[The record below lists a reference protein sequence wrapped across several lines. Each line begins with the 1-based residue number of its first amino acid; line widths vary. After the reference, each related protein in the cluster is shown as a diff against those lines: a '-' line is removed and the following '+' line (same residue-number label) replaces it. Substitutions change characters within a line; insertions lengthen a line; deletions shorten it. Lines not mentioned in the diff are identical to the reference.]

1 MNNMKLRYIVLL
13 FAVFSLTQTLL
24 AGTTYYF
31 NVKAT
36 ASPAAAGKVYVSAE
50 KNVIPD
56 YDVTSTASASQ
67 EDKQEKDFY
76 FWAKPVNPEINLI
89 QWHLGKAN
97 GEVVG
102 EGEFFTYTVK
112 GSTSEN
118 ATHANLFATFD
129 QAWVTVVNPYSDYCS
144 VSISPVG
151 NVEGEQV
158 TLSASNFSSGVSFL
172 GWRKQ
177 GSNEIISTS
186 NPYSFTVTERAVY
199 EPALSGV
206 TTVREGY
213 YRFVNANS
221 SIDNKVISLEDNLF
235 DMQSIIGSVSSFNKL
250 SDEQKIARAEPQ
262 LTQDIKMC
270 SRNEALLMP
279 NTIVYVKK
287 NGSQYNLIVQ
297 GTHMKELST
306 GSFYGSNAGEVRSD
320 GAYVDLQ
327 SVGQN
332 YYLSMTV
339 QATAVSLLGTSA
351 TLGPMYFSNENGSL
365 RVSEQKSS
373 SDEGKWILEPIDLDE
388 NYFAIQPN
396 EQICLDGKYYTT
408 LRASFPCKIPEN
420 STMKVFG
427 VTGMPTAEEG
437 QATLQVYGPGQTIPA
452 GMPVVIQST
461 SLLPADN
468 KLLPVGDP
476 SAAISTINPV
486 VNTALYKN
494 YGAHRHD
501 NARLAQYNSSKV
513 DRVPMSGD
521 QVGYFK
527 LNPDYSD
534 YVSNT
539 TEYYEL
545 GIKDGV
551 VGFWQ
556 KVAQGTYSSKTYP
569 KLDGNVAY
577 SLMQC
582 SLFEHVDAPN
592 IVPASGSNYAIG
604 EDVSVSITAA
614 AGVTIQYSI
623 DNGVTWLTYNGPFNI
638 TLNEAGE
645 YVVLAKAIKGFCES
659 EVASATYT
667 FSEAYEDITLAQLVN
682 KPADDTKY
690 NITDLTCVNII
701 DNAGLLICKD
711 NNGSASKDV
720 TENGWI
726 DYMQQVSGLTVPD
739 KYDQS
744 NWIALRLPQGES
756 LSSDM
761 ILKPLTGVKG
771 HLVNATNLEFQLDA
785 MPDFG
790 SRVTFTPNTYIPA
803 SFKGTQE
810 SANGKT
816 YFFVQ
821 PKPMEYAH
829 IEWAVSRGV
838 KFVTA
843 PRDLEHG
850 INTAGLSGEFEFNGM
865 YLGDFGLEWDHVY
878 MMDALIKRYTD
889 NFDHVYVMGNVDGLV
904 FDSRKGV
911 EMYTADGKVYTA
923 TVTVSNA
930 EGNNNGFFGFTKEL
944 GATYESIAA
953 YRYGADAYNKYV
965 TAGKYAVNKNTNS
978 FEILPGTYTLTLDMT
993 KGELII
999 AAPSANAP
1007 RRADAQSTAR
1017 YIVYPVHLTETS
1029 NSIITG
1035 VMNVAGAREVAAVEY
1050 VNLAGQRSSR
1060 PWQGVNIVITRY
1072 TDGTATTAKVCK

>member
-1 MNNMKLRYIVLL
+1 MNNVKIRFILLVAVLL
-13 FAVFSLTQTLL
+13 LTQTLL
-24 AGTTYYF
+24 ANTTTTYYF

-50 KNVIPD
+50 NNVIPD
-56 YDVTSTASASQ
+56 YDVTSTASASL
-67 EDKQEKDFY
+67 EDLQKKDFY
-76 FWAKPVNPEINLI
+76 FWAQPINPEINLI
-89 QWHLGKAN
+89 QWHLGSVN

-102 EGEFFTYTVK
+102 EGEFISYTVK
-112 GSTSEN
+112 GSTNDNE
-118 ATHANLFATFD
+118 THANLFATFD
-129 QAWVTVVNPYSDYCS
+129 QAWVTIYNPYPNNCR
-144 VSISPVG
+144 VTISPVG
-151 NVEGEQV
+151 NVEGTNV
-158 TLSASNFSSGVSFL
+158 TLTASNLSSGVSFL

-177 GSNEIISTS
+177 GHNEIVSSS

-199 EPALSGV
+199 EPVLGGIE
-206 TTVREGY
+206 TVREGY
-213 YRFVNANS
+213 YRFCNANS
-221 SIDNKVISLEDNLF
+221 SIEKRVISLEDNLF
-235 DMQSIIGSVSSFNKL
+235 DMQKIIGSVSTFNDL
-250 SDEQKIARAEPQ
+250 TEAQKIAKAKPQ
-262 LTQDIKMC
+262 LAQDIKMR
-270 SRNEALLMP
+270 SVDEAMILP
-279 NTIVYVKK
+279 STVVYVKSA
-287 NGSQYNLIVQ
+287 GSQYNLIVQ
-297 GTHMKELST
+297 GTNMKELST
-306 GSFYGSNAGEVRSD
+306 GSFYGSRAGEVRSD
-320 GAYVDLQ
+320 GAYVDLA

-339 QATAVSLLGTSA
+339 QGKAMSLMGASA
-351 TLGPMYFSNENGSL
+351 SLGPMFFSNDNGTL
-365 RVSEQKSS
+365 GISEQKTTSS
-373 SDEGKWILEPIDLDE
+373 EGQWALEPIGLDD
-388 NYFAIQPN
+388 NYFAVQPK
-396 EQICLDGKYYTT
+396 EQIALDGKYYTT
-408 LRASFPCKIPEN
+408 LRVSFPCKVPEN

-427 VTGMPTAEEG
+427 VTGMPATEGG
-437 QATLQVYGPGQTIPA
+437 QATMRIYGPGETIPA
-452 GMPVVIQST
+452 GTPVVIQST

-468 KLLPVGDP
+468 KLLPIGDP
-476 SAAISTINPV
+476 STYISTNNPQV
-486 VNTALYKN
+486 STALYTN

-501 NARLAQYNSSKV
+501 NARQAQYNSSQV

-527 LNPDYSD
+527 LSPDYSD

-545 GIKDGV
+545 GIQDGV

-577 SLMQC
+577 SLMRC

-690 NITDLTCVNII
+690 NITDLTCIYVI

-711 NNGSASKDV
+711 NNGYASRDV
-720 TENGWI
+720 AESGWI
-726 DYMQQVSGLTVPD
+726 DYMRQVSSLNVPD
-739 KYDQS
+739 EYDQS
-744 NWIALRLPQGES
+744 NWIALRLPQGTAVTN
-756 LSSDM
+756 DM
-761 ILKPLTGVKG
+761 IHAPLSGVKG

-803 SFKGTQE
+803 SFKGTQV
-810 SANGKT
+810 SPVTGKT

-829 IEWAVSRGV
+829 IEWAVFDGD
-838 KFVTA
+838 KFITA
-843 PRDLEHG
+843 PYIQEHG

-865 YLGDFGLEWDHVY
+865 YLGDFGLERDHVY
-878 MMDALIKRYTD
+878 KMDAIIKLFTD
-889 NFDHVYVMGNVDGLV
+889 NFDH
-904 FDSRKGV
+904 
-911 EMYTADGKVYTA
+911 
-923 TVTVSNA
+923 
-930 EGNNNGFFGFTKEL
+930 
-944 GATYESIAA
+944 
-953 YRYGADAYNKYV
+953 
-965 TAGKYAVNKNTNS
+965 
-978 FEILPGTYTLTLDMT
+978 
-993 KGELII
+993 
-999 AAPSANAP
+999 AAPSAKAP
-1007 RRADAQSTAR
+1007 RLADAQAQAR
-1017 YIVYPVHLTETS
+1017 YIVYPVTIQQTS
-1029 NSIITG
+1029 ESVITG
-1035 VMNVAGAREVAAVEY
+1035 VMNVAGAREVASVEY

-1072 TDGTATTAKVCK
+1072 TDGTASTAKECK